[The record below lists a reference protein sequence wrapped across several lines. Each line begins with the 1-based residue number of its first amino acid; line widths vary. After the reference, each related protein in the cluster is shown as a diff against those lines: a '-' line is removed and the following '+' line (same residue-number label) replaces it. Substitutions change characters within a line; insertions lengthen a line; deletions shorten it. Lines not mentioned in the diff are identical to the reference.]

1 MTETTTPRLVAWDG
15 ETYKGASDF
24 YQKFTSDPEFLEY
37 TEDLDHEEIL
47 RLAIFAHNGAWG
59 LVPDD
64 MQLFIAQE
72 QEAFSGEFDNDEAF
86 AEDFFESTGQLD
98 REALKYLVIDWQQT
112 YNYTLS
118 HDYFAYDVVDIDG
131 AYRKFYW
138 NANV

>member
-1 MTETTTPRLVAWDG
+1 MTETKTARLVAWDG
-15 ETYKGASDF
+15 ETYKGASHYYELFATNPD
-24 YQKFTSDPEFLEY
+24 FLEY
-37 TEDLDHEEIL
+37 TEDLSPDELL

-59 LVPDD
+59 LVPED

-72 QEAFSGEFDNDEAF
+72 QEAFSGDWENDEQF

-98 REALKYLVIDWQQT
+98 RQATKYLVIDWQET

-118 HDYFAYDVVDIDG
+118 HDYFCYDVIDLDG
-131 AYRKFYW
+131 SYRRFYW